1 MNHVPSYVPFLISCF
16 SDFFNGASANS
27 NYLDSSYLA
36 LLGCSID
43 KNTSTQILINNKLLL
58 NRNTNLQLY
67 QYQQ

>member
-1 MNHVPSYVPFLISCF
+1 MSHPMCRSSYRAFQIS
-16 SDFFNGASANS
+16 DGASANS

-58 NRNTNLQLY
+58 NKNTNLQLY